1 MNLVGPFQLQI
12 SSMVCESV
20 WESGQWG
27 KISFGSWMHTW
38 CAGIY
43 IYTILNNFHR
53 HVNNVSIWLI
63 KVVSS
68 SE

>member
-27 KISFGSWMHTW
+27 KNSFGSWMHTW

-43 IYTILNNFHR
+43 IQF
-53 HVNNVSIWLI
+53 
-63 KVVSS
+63 
-68 SE
+68 